1 MAINADVMEIIRI
14 LDEEEFG
21 WLAGELLTEISLG
34 RASDEQQARKI
45 LSETED
51 EEEPDPGVREPVP
64 DDEQLGE
71 AVAMMRLRLVAP
83 ARALADAERIAGS
96 FDDRQAVRIR
106 FADADDAYGEGA
118 EIEAAAGDA
127 TVADKLDD
135 VLGRILDGTRNL
147 EV

>member
-34 RASDEQQARKI
+34 RASDEEQARKI
-45 LSETED
+45 LSETD
-51 EEEPDPGVREPVP
+51 DQEEPEPGVREPVP
-64 DDEQLGE
+64 ADEQLGE
-71 AVAMMRLRLVAP
+71 AIAMMRLRLVAP
-83 ARALADAERIAGS
+83 ARALAEAERIAGG

-106 FADADDAYGEGA
+106 FADAEGA
-118 EIEAAAGDA
+118 RGDHAETEATPGDT

-135 VLGRILDGTRNL
+135 VLVRILDNTRNL